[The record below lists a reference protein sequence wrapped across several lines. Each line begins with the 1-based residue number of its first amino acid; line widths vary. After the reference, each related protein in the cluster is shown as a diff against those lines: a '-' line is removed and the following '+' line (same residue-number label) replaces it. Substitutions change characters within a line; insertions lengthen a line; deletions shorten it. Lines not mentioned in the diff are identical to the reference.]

1 MPRLRSPRLGQVLGS
16 RGGGRSELRGAGR
29 LVHHSPTTHRA
40 VQNPLPVPCP
50 RSHPRCLRSAYC
62 PVLQDSEGQ
71 ARPSPLS
78 PPLASLQPMAQPRY
92 YLFAPP
98 PPLPAPSL
106 LSSNSG
112 QRRHVTLTD
121 PPSPWHAREGRG
133 GAEEPRGRLGALAG
147 RAVPGPPRGRLE
159 GDSRKKQPQLHR
171 QDQACWP
178 SVCGDRHSGFQQ
190 RSLCKPLNY

>member
-1 MPRLRSPRLGQVLGS
+1 MPRLQSPRLGQVLGS

-40 VQNPLPVPCP
+40 LQNPLPVPCP
-50 RSHPRCLRSAYC
+50 RSHPRCLRCAYC
-62 PVLQDSEGQ
+62 PVLQDLEGQ
-71 ARPSPLS
+71 ARPS

-92 YLFAPP
+92 SLFAPP
-98 PPLPAPSL
+98 PPLPAPPR

-112 QRRHVTLTD
+112 QWRHVTLTD

-133 GAEEPRGRLGALAG
+133 GAEGPRGRLGALAG

-159 GDSRKKQPQLHR
+159 GDSSSPNCIGRIKLAGQG
-171 QDQACWP
+171 QDP
-178 SVCGDRHSGFQQ
+178 CGNRHSCFQQ